1 MSRAERAF
9 VGGREIYRYD
19 YARHE
24 GVFADL

>member
-9 VGGREIYRYD
+9 IDGREIYHYD
-19 YARHE
+19 YSRHE